1 MRETWDIGGGW
12 QARLEVEELQP
23 RLILYRHRR
32 RVYSVTTA
40 PKMTDEAILG
50 LAQQIAAVYDTAW
63 TAGWEECR
71 RVIIA
76 AAEEQSALVDEEGGG
91 LYD

>member
-1 MRETWDIGGGW
+1 MRDLWDIGGGW
-12 QARLEVEELQP
+12 KARLEDEELQP

-40 PKMTDEAILG
+40 PKMTDEAVLS

-71 RVIIA
+71 RIIIA
-76 AAEEQSALVDEEGGG
+76 AAEEQSALAETEGGG
-91 LYD
+91 ADD

>member
-1 MRETWDIGGGW
+1 MRETWDIGGRW
-12 QARLEVEELQP
+12 QARLEAEELQP

-32 RVYSVTTA
+32 RVYSHHRA
-40 PKMTDEAILG
+40 ENDRRGRPGPGPADRRRLRHR
-50 LAQQIAAVYDTAW
+50 LD
-63 TAGWEECR
+63 R

-91 LYD
+91 LHDGL